1 MNAPL
6 PLLNV
11 KDLVVRFR
19 AAGIALP
26 FTGARY
32 INAVNGVSLAVAP
45 GETLGIVG
53 ESGCG
58 KSTLGRAILQLVE
71 AQAGEVRFED
81 GLVSTRDKDSIARLR
96 GQAAMIFQD
105 PYGSLNPRVPVGEA
119 IAEVLRVHG
128 KAAPDAVPART
139 AELLRLVGLST
150 ELADRRPHQ
159 LSGGQCQRVGIARA
173 LAIEPRLI
181 IADECVAALDVSI
194 QAQILNLL
202 MELQRRMNLS
212 LIFISHDLGVVRHLC
227 RRVAVMYLGRIA
239 EIGEVNRVF
248 GLPAHPYTQALLSA
262 IPLPDPRKE
271 RARRRIILKGDI
283 PNPANPPS
291 GCRFRTRCQK
301 FADELNDTER
311 KRCIDEEPQ
320 LTPQDEAGA
329 DHFAACHYAEGYA
342 VLDDVA

>member
-6 PLLNV
+6 PLLDV

-19 AAGIALP
+19 AAGFALP

-32 INAVNGVSLAVAP
+32 INAVNGVNLAVAP

-81 GLVSTRDKDSIARLR
+81 GVISDRDKGSIARLR

-105 PYGSLNPRVPVGEA
+105 PYGSLNPRIPVGEA

-128 KAAPDAVPART
+128 KTAPDAVPARV
-139 AELLRLVGLST
+139 AELLRLVGLSA

-227 RRVAVMYLGRIA
+227 RRVAVMYLGRIV
-239 EIGEVNRVF
+239 EIGPTEQVF
-248 GLPAHPYTQALLSA
+248 AAPKHPYTRALLA
-262 IPLPDPRKE
+262 AVPDIDPD
-271 RARRRIILKGDI
+271 RALAPPQLRGE
-283 PNPANPPS
+283 PPS
-291 GCRFRTRCQK
+291 PQDLPAGCPFHPRCPHAQEVC
-301 FADELNDTER
+301 AHGDAPVLRPSER
-311 KRCIDEEPQ
+311 GQVACHFDLPPNAQQGEEP
-320 LTPQDEAGA
+320 
-329 DHFAACHYAEGYA
+329 
-342 VLDDVA
+342 